1 MSHER
6 RRHIGANSK
15 WRIFF
20 DRLDDGRAHEV
31 QDYLVVAPLH
41 PRPDKIVGVC
51 VLPIV
56 NGRFLLIKF
65 HSHALA
71 VDVWETPC
79 GFIDMGETP
88 AEAARRELNE
98 ETGLICAE
106 NDLIS
111 LGHYA
116 PAPSTLAARGGL
128 FVARHCTGTLR
139 PAVDEM
145 GLRELRLFK
154 PDEIER
160 LVAAGGLEDAGT
172 LICYYRYMAL
182 TAGRGHTLP

>member
-1 MSHER
+1 MPHER
-6 RRHIGANSK
+6 RRRIGANSK

-20 DRLDDGRAHEV
+20 DRLDSGQGHEV
-31 QDYLVVAPLH
+31 HDYLVVEPLH
-41 PRPDKIVGVC
+41 QRSDKIVGVC

-56 NGRFLLIKF
+56 NGQFLLIKF
-65 HSHALA
+65 HRHALA
-71 VDVWETPC
+71 VDVWEAPR

-88 AEAARRELNE
+88 AAAARRELNE
-98 ETGLICAE
+98 ETGLVCAE
-106 NDLIS
+106 DDLIS

-116 PAPSTLAARGGL
+116 PEASTLAARGGL

-139 PAVDEM
+139 PAVDEF

-154 PDEIER
+154 PDEMAR

-182 TAGRGHTLP
+182 TAERGHTLP